1 MTFLK
6 IVGTYRNFQEDTYE
20 SWENKEEFCILCE
33 KSMRASNAT
42 SRPVSTESSACT
54 GLPSS
59 SSTSVTIKTRRRP
72 DNLCLLITI
81 TGYRHL
87 IGILGR
93 WSSFLGFVANAV
105 GNVGGCIMLT
115 IAICEGLL
123 TYPSMG
129 PLHDD
134 YRLSIAFIRRLC
146 VSALDG
152 RSLDDRVIIHHIQP
166 IYGLLHI
173 R

>member
-6 IVGTYRNFQEDTYE
+6 IVGTYINFQEDTYE

-59 SSTSVTIKTRRRP
+59 SSTP

-81 TGYRHL
+81 TGYLHL

-152 RSLDDRVIIHHIQP
+152 RSLDDRVRTYNAPII
-166 IYGLLHI
+166 L
-173 R
+173 RC